1 MKILYLRALI
11 NTVFGAVL
19 MLGPNIAAAQD
30 GGGYC
35 LLSPIRDTALS
46 IAGREIVS
54 ERLVDLG
61 DQVAQGDV
69 LMRFDSG
76 GLDGRIERGRVEQQ
90 AAERAQSR
98 AAQLSNVLTDQELDE
113 RRTEFA
119 VRSAALQ
126 ELEMEASRF
135 ILRAPHSGI
144 VVGVASNVGEL
155 VESQAAV
162 RVVNLDELLV
172 RIDMPAARIGEFE
185 LNQVITITSGG
196 LDADAK
202 VNFVD
207 PLIDL
212 ASQSFR
218 LHAVL
223 PNSEG
228 RFVAGA
234 VCSMVDHAG

>member
-1 MKILYLRALI
+1 
-11 NTVFGAVL
+11 
-19 MLGPNIAAAQD
+19 
-30 GGGYC
+30 
-35 LLSPIRDTALS
+35 
-46 IAGREIVS
+46 
-54 ERLVDLG
+54 
-61 DQVAQGDV
+61 VAQGEV
-69 LMRFDSG
+69 LMRCDSG

-155 VESQAAV
+155 VESQV

-185 LNQVITITSGG
+185 LNQVITITSGE

-228 RFVAGA
+228 HFVAGA